1 MANQPDGDPAPES
14 PPPTPP
20 TAAPNP
26 EQPPQPERAERV
38 PPIIED
44 GGTVQVEESSTRR
57 TTTTISPADSEL
69 EEGDKIGGVV
79 SPFEVAP
86 FTRETPKGQVA
97 AYLAYFLLAVLALTI
112 VLQYTIVWWLTYY
125 ALGTNRTADDLEKL
139 YKPIEQIFNTLLPVL
154 AGLVGSAVTYYFTRE
169 PRSS

>member
-1 MANQPDGDPAPES
+1 
-14 PPPTPP
+14 
-20 TAAPNP
+20 
-26 EQPPQPERAERV
+26 V